1 MAERTAPST
10 IVDVAKAAGVSVAT
24 VSRALRG
31 LDRVSPSTRE
41 RVRQVAEEL
50 NYLASPTATSLASGQ
65 TRIIGVIV
73 PFASRWYFAS
83 MVSAIAKALRGEGYQ
98 VLLFDLEQEPFG
110 GRHALTRS
118 MLWKR
123 VDGVVSI
130 NLALTDDEL
139 SLLSGLHV
147 PVVSIGFDLE
157 GRSSVGIDD
166 YQVAR
171 TATEHILDLGHR
183 RIAYVGAALSFSE
196 LVKTPQQ
203 RLDAF
208 LDALADRDLESPDEW
223 ILATDWSAQDA
234 RRLTHELLAGSGP
247 RPTAIVCASDEIAFG
262 AHVAIRE
269 DGFRV
274 PQDISLVGIDDHQL
288 SSLFEL
294 TTVRQDF
301 TVQGAMAAELLLEAV
316 RSQGGS
322 HPEPRALL
330 IDAELIVRG
339 STAPPGTPDPA

>member
-10 IVDVAKAAGVSVAT
+10 IVDVARAAGVSVAT

-31 LDRVSPSTRE
+31 LDRVSPATRE
-41 RVRQVAEEL
+41 RVRTVADEL

-73 PFASRWYFAS
+73 PFAARWYFAS
-83 MVSAIAKALRGEGYQ
+83 MVSAIAKALREQGYQ

-110 GRHALTRS
+110 GRHALTRT

-147 PVVSIGFDLE
+147 PVVSIGFDLQ

-166 YQVAR
+166 YQAAR

-183 RIAYVGAALSFSE
+183 RIAFIGAALSFSE
-196 LVKTPQQ
+196 LVKTPQH

-208 LDALADRDLESPDEW
+208 VDALSDRGLEVPDTW

-234 RRLTHELLAGSGP
+234 RRLTHEVLAGPGP

-262 AHVAIRE
+262 AHVAARE
-269 DGFRV
+269 DGFRI
-274 PQDISLVGIDDHQL
+274 PQDISVVGIDDHHL

-301 TVQGAMAAELLLEAV
+301 TAQGESAAQLLLDAV
-316 RSQGGS
+316 RDDSATQA
-322 HPEPRALL
+322 EPRAV
-330 IDAELIVRG
+330 IVDTELIVRG
-339 STAPPGTPDPA
+339 STAPPDPA